1 MIHAMYGNVHFHT
14 IFTVILNNSLS
25 ANMFRLWRTISST
38 LFSLSSHKSVKTFT
52 NSMSKTENHKYYLD
66 ECFHRFWLPKPLQQD
81 SKIVHKSVKN
91 LSTQYAWKVIAKICV
106 LPSIMKLKC
115 TPKSFQFWDLWS
127 RFPDSGSQ
135 HGSKIDFE
143 APKSLP
149 RAPKR
154 PPRAAKRHLGALKK
168 LPRRCQEAQLR
179 PQNNSKTYFE
189 TLLEQNK

>member
-1 MIHAMYGNVHFHT
+1 
-14 IFTVILNNSLS
+14 
-25 ANMFRLWRTISST
+25 
-38 LFSLSSHKSVKTFT
+38 
-52 NSMSKTENHKYYLD
+52 MSKTENHKYYLD
-66 ECFHRFWLPKPLQQD
+66 ECFHRFGLPKPLQQD

-106 LPSIMKLKC
+106 LPPIMKPKC

-189 TLLEQNK
+189 TLLEQNKYICEQCTALRANSRQFAVHCHQFTRLFTETINKQVSDLIDRTIEHYQCWA